1 MPVLIFVSY
10 VLIELAA
17 FIWAV
22 NTIGV
27 LWTIALLLAGTL
39 VGVVLVRSQWRSVRA
54 GFQRVSRGQGSA
66 GGAVADGALV
76 ALGAVLLFVPGLV
89 TSVLG
94 LLLLLP
100 PTRMVL
106 RPLVVVAAAR
116 RFGPLT
122 VATVGYRSTGGGE
135 VIDGE
140 VIDGDVV
147 DGYSTDPRDRRRID
161 PQPPGTGW
169 APGSG

>member
-1 MPVLIFVSY
+1 MPALFFVAY
-10 VLIELAA
+10 VLVELAA
-17 FIWAV
+17 FVWAV

-27 LWTIALLLAGTL
+27 VWTILLLLAGTL
-39 VGVVLVRSQWRSVRA
+39 VGIVLVRSQWRTVRD
-54 GFQRVSRGQGSA
+54 GFQRVSRGERSA

-76 ALGAVLLFVPGLV
+76 GLGAVLMFVPGLV

-100 PTRMVL
+100 PTRMLL
-106 RPLVVVAAAR
+106 RPLVVVAATK

-122 VATVGYRSTGGGE
+122 VVASGYRRGGGAE

-140 VIDGDVV
+140 VV
-147 DGYSTDPRDRRRID
+147 DGTYTDPVTQRRLD
-161 PQPPGTGW
+161 PPAAGPV
-169 APGSG
+169 